1 MAWFRKLL
9 FGNFL
14 LKLFSLILAITLY
27 VQIHKDTLV
36 RATAV
41 EVKLFFDYPSD
52 LILTSG
58 TVTNLKVTL
67 QGPDS
72 ILKRLASKNL
82 RYSLKLSDALP
93 GSMQTEL
100 YTEQLR
106 KIFPVSVRVIRV
118 QPSLLDLTFAK
129 ISKKKLPIKIPTKG
143 KPLFGYR
150 LIQGQPI
157 PRVVAVEGPEDI
169 IVKLKEITS
178 ETIDLRGKYR
188 DQVMVVK
195 LLKPDKNV
203 RFVGPLK
210 VKVSLNFLQRKIKK
224 VIKDVPVQL
233 LDFLN
238 NKLDVTLSPNKVD
251 VTLIGP
257 QSQLT
262 PLKAKELIVTVD
274 GSKISNKPAGIH
286 QIPLQVKP
294 PNPELKV
301 IKVTPSAVVLSTK
314 PRPTQD
320 PPVPRRGAT
329 PKPQVLNVK
338 TKPKQKRRKRVRRR
352 KTKRRKA
359 NSKDDDDDDDD
370 ESKKKSRKRRKRR
383 RKYRRRKKKR
393 KKTGYR
399 RRRRRLR
406 RKAKRRPRR
415 KRSQPKRALRR
426 LAKGPKPSGRLPAP
440 PRPKSKQRLG
450 IRVAKKGTPQAL
462 SDAPLLHKKLSHKP
476 HRTKRSTAL
485 TRPSRR

>member
-58 TVTNLKVTL
+58 TVTNLKITL

-129 ISKKKLPIKIPTKG
+129 LSKKKLPIKIPTKG
-143 KPLFGYR
+143 TPLYGYR

-157 PRVVAVEGPEDI
+157 PRVVTVEGPEDI
-169 IVKLKEITS
+169 IIKLKEITS

-203 RFVGPLK
+203 RFVGPHK

-238 NKLDVTLSPNKVD
+238 NKLDVTLSPNNVD

-274 GSKISNKPAGIH
+274 GSKISNKPPGIH

-301 IKVTPSAVVLSTK
+301 IKVTPSVVVLSTK
-314 PRPTQD
+314 ARPTQT
-320 PPVPRRGAT
+320 PPSPPRRAVVPEPRVG
-329 PKPQVLNVK
+329 NVK
-338 TKPKQKRRKRVRRR
+338 LKPKRKRRKRVRRR
-352 KTKRRKA
+352 NIKKK
-359 NSKDDDDDDDD
+359 SKDDDDDEDDD
-370 ESKKKSRKRRKRR
+370 AKKKARRRRKRR
-383 RKYRRRKKKR
+383 RKYRRRKKKL

-399 RRRRRLR
+399 RQSKRYRRRVQRNLR
-406 RKAKRRPRR
+406 RKKR
-415 KRSQPKRALRR
+415 QPKRLDQK
-426 LAKGPKPSGRLPAP
+426 LAKSPKPSGRLPAA
-440 PRPKSKQRLG
+440 PRPKYRPRLG
-450 IRVAKKGTPQAL
+450 RRVATKGVTKQ
-462 SDAPLLHKKLSHKP
+462 SSHKP
-476 HRTKRSTAL
+476 RREQRSAAL